1 MDENEA
7 KIATMRGLSN
17 RYRDMEGSIDTTRAS
32 CLLVSAEAV
41 GDLFP
46 VHA

>member
-1 MDENEA
+1 MDEAED
-7 KIATMRGLSN
+7 KIVTTRGLVK
-17 RYRDMEGSIDTTRAS
+17 RFRDMKGSIDTTQAS